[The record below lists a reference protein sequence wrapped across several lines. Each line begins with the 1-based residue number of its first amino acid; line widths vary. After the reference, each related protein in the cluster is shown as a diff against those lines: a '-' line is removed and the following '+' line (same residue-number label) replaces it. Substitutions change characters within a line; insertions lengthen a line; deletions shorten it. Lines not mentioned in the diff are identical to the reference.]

1 MGVDTTR
8 NFNQTS
14 RTILFEKFRADEMS
28 YSLIDLLESE
38 DGTGKIGRNGEEELK
53 KLLTVHT
60 FEQFIEK
67 FAPPVYEIILPPP
80 TDEDGN
86 IIGAPRFMYTLDAKE
101 ADKYFYNEPRPLNK
115 HLYYEMLM
123 QIYKDKCSSRQSDF
137 EYDDS
142 KILEMITPQQEVKKF
157 ERLRRSL
164 NNNRAKC
171 YFGEL
176 NGEDTSAYLDKYDAA
191 LDEITPL
198 MNDKLVMIAQRLDDI
213 AVSTKIPAAV
223 TDSSKML
230 ASPVAGYLAYDED
243 GRLTFKEH
251 AKVNSVPQIGAPKE
265 DTLLLTAQR
274 TEEIRADIEDVYN
287 ESVPEDRR
295 EEEKFTLSLM
305 LKTLAPLDGKDIDR
319 PALEGEKVQLQAVYK
334 SSRDEFARVMCPEI
348 EKLLGV
354 KAFFD
359 QAGDESGYFE
369 PGLIVANC
377 TAAELLEDSLRD
389 KFKRFISYK
398 GVKQTTNRIWLGILP
413 AVYADGSP
421 VAAGNVKST
430 MSRAQRRAA
439 RENQQKAAG
448 EFLTLQTAQ
457 TMLRI
462 LNDAHIM
469 TAFNVRQSRD
479 KEKGVE
485 SVTPDYLR
493 NRRENFASL
502 SDCDHA
508 VYAYPNF
515 VIMRTRQV
523 KIDPNEA
530 DSLEA
535 VRINLPGVF
544 VDAAYPAAG
553 IIAASQ
559 QIKYLENHGFK
570 GKVNRQNVC
579 VHVNLE
585 DVNVR
590 KELCSQFNLALNQT
604 WGDVE
609 DDARGFGLAFCGEP
623 KNIGGK
629 EMDHTYIFSARTLA
643 LNESGNYRLI
653 SRVLL
658 ADFID
663 AYLRYN
669 SIDRE
674 GFSDFKKK
682 TVQSWL
688 DENKQR
694 PNLINFV
701 MKDGEDVIL
710 NPDNPEEVLVKFP
723 GESVSVPLR
732 AKTAEDE

>member
-1 MGVDTTR
+1 MSVDTTR
-8 NFNQTS
+8 NFDQTS
-14 RTILFEKFRADEMS
+14 RTILFEKFNADETA
-28 YSLIDLLESE
+28 YSLVDLLESE
-38 DGTGKIGRNGEEELK
+38 DGPGKIGRNGEEELK
-53 KLLTVHT
+53 KLLTVNT

-86 IIGAPRFMYTLDAKE
+86 VIGAPRFMYTLDAKE
-101 ADKYFYNEPRPLNK
+101 VDKYFYNEPRPLNK

-142 KILEMITPQQEVKKF
+142 KILEMITPRQEVKKF

-176 NGEDTSAYLDKYDAA
+176 NGEDTSAYLNKYDAA

-198 MNDKLVMIAQRLDDI
+198 MKDKLVMVAQRLDDI

-230 ASPVAGYLAYDED
+230 TSPVAGYLAYDED

-265 DTLLLTAQR
+265 NTLLLTAQR

-287 ESVPEDRR
+287 EAVPEDKRA
-295 EEEKFTLSLM
+295 EEKFTLDLM
-305 LKTLAPLDGKDIDR
+305 LKTLAPLDGRDIDR

-334 SSRDEFARVMCPEI
+334 SSRDEFARMMCHEI

-398 GVKQTTNRIWLGILP
+398 GVKQATNRIWLGILP
-413 AVYADGSP
+413 AVYADGAP
-421 VAAGNVKST
+421 VASGSVNST
-430 MSRAQRRAA
+430 MSRAQRKAA
-439 RENQQKAAG
+439 RENQLKVAG
-448 EFLTLQTAQ
+448 DFLTLQTAQ

-502 SDCDHA
+502 NDCDHA

-530 DSLEA
+530 DTPEA
-535 VRINLPGVF
+535 VRIKLPGVY

-590 KELCSQFNLALNQT
+590 KNLCSRFNLALNQT

-643 LNESGNYRLI
+643 RNESGNYRLI

-669 SIDRE
+669 SID
-674 GFSDFKKK
+674 
-682 TVQSWL
+682 
-688 DENKQR
+688 
-694 PNLINFV
+694 
-701 MKDGEDVIL
+701 
-710 NPDNPEEVLVKFP
+710 
-723 GESVSVPLR
+723 
-732 AKTAEDE
+732 